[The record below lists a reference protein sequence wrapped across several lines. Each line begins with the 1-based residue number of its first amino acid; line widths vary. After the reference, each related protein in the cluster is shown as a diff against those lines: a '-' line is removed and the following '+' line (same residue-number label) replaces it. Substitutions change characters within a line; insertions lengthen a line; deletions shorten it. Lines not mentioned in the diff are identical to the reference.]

1 MNEEIKPGLFI
12 SIEGMDGSGKSSIVK
27 YLADK
32 LNEAGSKT
40 ICTHEVGGTPIGREL
55 RNICFT
61 KNDNE
66 IIDPISRLLMIYA
79 SRIQH
84 IRNVI
89 EPAIL
94 NGINVVSDR
103 YNDSTKVYQGI
114 VDNLKSDMDKL
125 EAVAPLRLVASN
137 AKLTIFLKIDTKTSF
152 ERGNKREVID
162 NDVYKNDYAKADL
175 INKAYNDILD
185 KRSTEYPGSV
195 FMINAN
201 QSLEEVKK
209 DIDRLTDYL
218 VRSKLISINK

>member
-55 RNICFT
+55 RNICFI
-61 KNDNE
+61 KRE
-66 IIDPISRLLMIYA
+66 EFLDPVARLLLIYA

-84 IRNVI
+84 IRNI
-89 EPAIL
+89 IAPAISA
-94 NGINVVSDR
+94 GINVVTDR
-103 YNDSTKVYQGI
+103 YNDTTKVYQGV

-125 EAVAPLRLVASN
+125 EAVAPLRLIASN
-137 AKLTIFLKIDTKTSF
+137 AKLTVFLKINTKTSF
-152 ERGNKREVID
+152 ERGNKREVVD
-162 NDVYKNDYAKADL
+162 NDTYKNDYAKAEL

-185 KRSTEYPGSV
+185 KRSIEYPGSV